1 MEKFEHL
8 EYGKIYH
15 IYNRGINKADVFF
28 ETKNYEYFLNLYTK
42 HIDPIADTYAWCLM
56 KNHFH
61 LLVKIK
67 DESQINETR
76 NPYQYFSNLFN
87 AYAKGIN
94 KTYDRTGSL
103 FQKKFKRKLVDNEA
117 YLKNLILYIHN
128 NPVNH
133 GICSQ
138 AMDYAWSSYL
148 TSVSNKT
155 SYLKKAEV
163 IDLFEDE
170 ANFKNSHKL
179 TVEIPELDF

>member
-8 EYGKIYH
+8 EYGKIYY
-15 IYNRGINKADVFF
+15 IYNRGINKGDVFF
-28 ETKNYEYFLNLYTK
+28 ETKNYVYFLNLNAK
-42 HIDPIADTYAWCLM
+42 HVDPIADTYAWCLM

-67 DESQINETR
+67 DESQISETK

-94 KTYDRTGSL
+94 KTYGRTRSL

-133 GICSQ
+133 GICQ
-138 AMDYAWSSYL
+138 DAMDYAWSSYL
-148 TSVSNKT
+148 TCVSDKATN
-155 SYLKKAEV
+155 LKKDEV
-163 IDLFEDE
+163 LDLFADVE
-170 ANFKNSHKL
+170 NFKVAHKFRINL
-179 TVEIPELDF
+179 PDLEF